1 MEQGRKKKP
10 LKGGIESPI
19 ADEEIVRAEAP
30 MMVERQNPSV
40 ANGSGG
46 HISKKDQD
54 NGWVVPIDQL
64 TKKEKSKPEVEDTK
78 L

>member
-1 MEQGRKKKP
+1 MEQGRKKP

-30 MMVERQNPSV
+30 MVEKQNSSV

-46 HISKKDQD
+46 HISKKEQD

>member
-1 MEQGRKKKP
+1 MESGRKKP

-30 MMVERQNPSV
+30 MVERQNPAV

-46 HISKKDQD
+46 HISKKEQD
-54 NGWVVPIDQL
+54 NGWVVPIEQL

>member
-1 MEQGRKKKP
+1 MEQGKKRP
-10 LKGGIESPI
+10 PKGGIESPI
-19 ADEEIVRAEAP
+19 ADEEIVRAEAG
-30 MMVERQNPSV
+30 MVERQNPAV

-46 HISKKDQD
+46 HISKKEQD

-64 TKKEKSKPEVEDTK
+64 TKSEKSKPEVEDTK

>member
-1 MEQGRKKKP
+1 MERGRKKP

-19 ADEEIVRAEAP
+19 ADDEIVRAETP
-30 MMVERQNPSV
+30 MVERQNPAV

-46 HISKKDQD
+46 HISKKEQD
-54 NGWVVPIDQL
+54 NSWVVPIEQL

>member
-1 MEQGRKKKP
+1 MEEGRKRP
-10 LKGGIESPI
+10 PKGGIESPL
-19 ADEEIVRAEAP
+19 ADEEITKAEAP
-30 MMVERQNPSV
+30 MLERQNPAV

-46 HISKKDQD
+46 HISKKEQD

-64 TKKEKSKPEVEDTK
+64 TKSEKSKPEVEDTK

>member
-1 MEQGRKKKP
+1 MEEGRKKRP
-10 LKGGIESPI
+10 PPSGIESPL
-19 ADEEIVRAEAP
+19 ADEEIKKSDAP
-30 MMVERQNPSV
+30 MVERQNPSV

-46 HISKKDQD
+46 LISKKDED

-64 TKKEKSKPEVEDTK
+64 TKSEKSKAEVEDTK

>member
-1 MEQGRKKKP
+1 MEQGKKRP
-10 LKGGIESPI
+10 LTGGIESPI

-30 MMVERQNPSV
+30 MVERQNPAV

-64 TKKEKSKPEVEDTK
+64 AKSDKSKAEVEDTK